1 MMSTLKRNIIFI
13 GAYLVGCGIYLW
25 FDPAMREQT
34 SEMADVLMTVTGIA
48 GLIWA
53 NARAF
58 PKIQKT
64 WVRCAARTGAILAL
78 YVALHSVVFCY
89 SWQVRPN
96 LGPLTDT
103 HESANQ

>member
-1 MMSTLKRNIIFI
+1 MSTLKRNIIFI

-25 FDPAMREQT
+25 FDPTMREQT
-34 SEMADVLMTVTGIA
+34 SELADVLMTLVGIA

-53 NARAF
+53 NAKSF
-58 PKIQKT
+58 PEIQKS
-64 WVRCAARTGAILAL
+64 WVRFAARTGAIMAL

-89 SWQVRPN
+89 SWQLRPN
-96 LGPLTDT
+96 LGLSTET